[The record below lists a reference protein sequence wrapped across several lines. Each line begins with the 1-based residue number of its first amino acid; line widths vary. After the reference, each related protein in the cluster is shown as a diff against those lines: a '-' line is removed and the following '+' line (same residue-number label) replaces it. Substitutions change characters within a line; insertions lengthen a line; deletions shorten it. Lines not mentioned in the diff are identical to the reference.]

1 MGSEFLLLMTLERAF
16 SLLLIAVLDTVNLM
30 NISVFSSIHSKL
42 TTKIQKLLLNNKNI
56 CLKILIFG
64 LFCVISHSEN
74 ENNNKI

>member
-1 MGSEFLLLMTLERAF
+1 
-16 SLLLIAVLDTVNLM
+16 M